1 MTELTLAAVCMNSQ
15 SNKSRNIEAALR
27 LVRDA
32 AKAGADWVLLPEIF
46 HFFGPYKDLYDQAE
60 AEGTPLLQ
68 QLSSLAKELKIV
80 LFAGTIGERPQE
92 TVLNDQGERR
102 VYNTM
107 YVFGRD
113 GALLTKYRK
122 THLFNLRAPDGKKLY
137 CEEDGFLFG
146 AQPVVATIDGFRVG
160 LSICYDIRFGEYYQR
175 LARDGALDVIVC
187 PAAFTLK
194 TGMDHWELL
203 LRARAVEQQAFVFAA
218 NQYGVHAPEKESY
231 GHSMVI
237 DPWGT
242 VLADTGAT
250 EGIAVARMSRRRI
263 EEVRARLPALQNR
276 RPDVY
281 KS

>member
-1 MTELTLAAVCMNSQ
+1 MTELNLAAVCMNSQ
-15 SNKSRNIEAALR
+15 NNKSRNIETAVR

-46 HFFGPYKDLYDQAE
+46 HFFGPYKELYDQAE
-60 AEGTPLLQ
+60 AEGTPLLL
-68 QLSSLAKELKIV
+68 QLSALAKELKIV
-80 LFAGTIGERPQE
+80 LFAGTIGERSKE

-146 AQPVVATIDGFRVG
+146 AEPVTATIDGFRVG

-203 LRARAVEQQAFVFAA
+203 LRARAVEQQAFVFAS

-231 GHSMVI
+231 GHSMII
-237 DPWGT
+237 DPWGI
-242 VLADTGAT
+242 VLADTGAN
-250 EGIAVARMSRRRI
+250 EGFAMARISRRRI
-263 EEVRARLPALQNR
+263 DGVRARLPALQNR